1 MLAIRTQFS
10 NHFNYNA
17 ALVVKSPGRIN
28 LIGEHIDYNHGFV
41 LPAAIDKYIELAIG
55 KRTDGAIHMVAVDLG
70 ETIIVPMHNL
80 KPHATAWVNYIIG
93 VVDQV
98 LNITHAT
105 TNNFIV
111 TANNTPSTKI
121 NEPTNETT
129 LAAGF
134 DICIHGNIP
143 LGAGLSSSAAVECA
157 VLFALNELYSLSLT
171 KMQMALLAQSAE
183 HKFAG
188 VHCGLM
194 DMFASLHGEKNK
206 AILLD
211 CDSLAFTYYPLALND
226 YSIILFDTQIKHA
239 LASSEYNTR
248 RLECER
254 GLAIIQEKYPTVKTF
269 RDISLEQVEACLA
282 SNANTKNEM
291 NEDRAEEKTTR
302 EKGAKV
308 YQRCKYVVE
317 EMQRV
322 QLAVQDLTKGDM
334 QAFGKKMFETHKGLS
349 KLYEVSC
356 PELDFLVEAVSNNE
370 NVLGAR
376 MMGGGFG
383 GCTIN
388 IIKKSAVEEI
398 TKELTASYAQVMH
411 KELAVYI
418 TSIEDGT
425 HIVEGTHLVA

>member
-1 MLAIRTQFS
+1 MLAIRSQFL
-10 NHFNYNA
+10 NHFNYNPS
-17 ALVVKSPGRIN
+17 LVVKSPGRIN

-41 LPAAIDKYIELAIG
+41 LPAAIDKFIEVAIG
-55 KRTDGAIHMVAVDLG
+55 KRTDGAIHMVALDLG
-70 ETIIVPMHNL
+70 ETIILPIDNL
-80 KPHATAWVNYIIG
+80 RPHATAWVNYIIG

-98 LNITHAT
+98 FNRMKAT
-105 TNNFIV
+105 NDEFNGIENNLSIIETN
-111 TANNTPSTKI
+111 
-121 NEPTNETT
+121 

-134 DICIHGNIP
+134 DICIQGNIP

-157 VLFALNELYSLSLT
+157 VLFALNELYSLSFS
-171 KMQMALLAQSAE
+171 KMQMALMAQSAE

-194 DMFASLHGEKNK
+194 DMFASLHGQKNK

-226 YSIILFDTQIKHA
+226 YSIVLFDTQIKHA
-239 LASSEYNTR
+239 LVSSEYNTR
-248 RLECER
+248 RLECEQ
-254 GLAIIQEKYPTVKTF
+254 GFTIIQEKYPTVKTF
-269 RDISLEQVEACLA
+269 RDISIEQVEASLA
-282 SNANTKNEM
+282 SNDVN
-291 NEDRAEEKTTR
+291 
-302 EKGAKV
+302 GSKV

-322 QLAVQDLTKGDM
+322 QLAVRDLAKGDM
-334 QAFGKKMFETHKGLS
+334 QAFGKKMFETHNGLS
-349 KLYEVSC
+349 NLYEVSC
-356 PELDFLVEAVSNNE
+356 LELDFLVEAVSNNE

-398 TKELTASYAQVMH
+398 TKELTASYAKKMH
-411 KELAVYI
+411 KELVMYI

-425 HIVEGTHLVA
+425 HVEEETHLVA

>member
-10 NHFNYNA
+10 NHFNHNPS
-17 ALVVKSPGRIN
+17 LVVKSPGRIN

-41 LPAAIDKYIELAIG
+41 LPAAIDKYIEVAIA
-55 KRTDGAIHMVAVDLG
+55 KRTDGAIHMVALDLG

-80 KPHATAWVNYIIG
+80 QHHATQWVNYIIG

-98 LNITHAT
+98 FAIYN
-105 TNNFIV
+105 
-111 TANNTPSTKI
+111 ANNNLNGTENNLVPKRDD
-121 NEPTNETT
+121 

-134 DICIHGNIP
+134 DICIQGNIP
-143 LGAGLSSSAAVECA
+143 LGAGLSSSAALECA
-157 VLFALNELYSLSLT
+157 VLFAINELYQLSFS
-171 KMQMALLAQSAE
+171 KMQMALMAQQAE

-188 VHCGLM
+188 LHCGLM
-194 DMFASLHGEKNK
+194 DMFASLHGQKNK

-226 YSIILFDTQIKHA
+226 YSIVLFDTQIKHA

-254 GLAIIQEKYPTVKTF
+254 GLTIIQEKYPTVKTF
-269 RDISLEQVEACLA
+269 RDVSIEQVEACLVFNNH
-282 SNANTKNEM
+282 SNGSTI
-291 NEDRAEEKTTR
+291 
-302 EKGAKV
+302 

-317 EMQRV
+317 EITRV
-322 QLAVQDLTKGDM
+322 QLAVQDLAKGDM
-334 QAFGKKMFETHKGLS
+334 QAFGKKMFETHEGLS

-356 PELDFLVEAVSNNE
+356 SELDFLVEAVSNNE

-388 IIKKSAVEEI
+388 IIKTTAVEEI
-398 TKELTASYAQVMH
+398 TKALTARYTQVMH
-411 KELAVYI
+411 KELAMYI

-425 HIVEGTHLVA
+425 QLVA

>member
-1 MLAIRTQFS
+1 MLSIRSHFL
-10 NHFNYNA
+10 NHFNDA
-17 ALVVKSPGRIN
+17 PAFIVKSPGRIN

-41 LPAAIDKYIELAIG
+41 LPAAIDKFIEVAIG

-70 ETIIVPMHNL
+70 ETILLPMHNL
-80 KPHATAWVNYIIG
+80 TPHATVWVNYIIG

-98 LNITHAT
+98 LNTE
-105 TNNFIV
+105 NNVASIE
-111 TANNTPSTKI
+111 NNVAKI
-121 NEPTNETT
+121 KDEFNG
-129 LAAGF
+129 GF
-134 DICIHGNIP
+134 NICVQGNIP
-143 LGAGLSSSAAVECA
+143 LGAGLSSSAALECA
-157 VLFALNELYSLSLT
+157 VLFALNELYSLSFT
-171 KMQMALLAQSAE
+171 KMQMALMAQSAE
-183 HKFAG
+183 HTFAG

-226 YSIILFDTQIKHA
+226 YSIVLFDTQIKHA

-254 GLAIIQEKYPTVKTF
+254 GLKLIQEKYPTVKTF
-269 RDISLEQVEACLA
+269 RDISIEQVETCLA
-282 SNANTKNEM
+282 SNDIN
-291 NEDRAEEKTTR
+291 
-302 EKGAKV
+302 GSKV

-322 QLAVQDLTKGDM
+322 QLAVQDLEKSDM
-334 QAFGKKMFETHKGLS
+334 KAFGKKMFETHKGLS
-349 KLYEVSC
+349 NLYEVSC

-398 TKELTASYAQVMH
+398 TKALTASYAQLMH

-418 TSIEDGT
+418 TSIE
-425 HIVEGTHLVA
+425 EGTHLVAE

>member
-1 MLAIRTQFS
+1 MLAIRSQFS

-17 ALVVKSPGRIN
+17 SLVVKSPGRIN
-28 LIGEHIDYNHGFV
+28 LIGEHIDYNYGFV
-41 LPAAIDKYIELAIG
+41 LPAAIDKFIEVAIG

-80 KPHATAWVNYIIG
+80 QPHATAWVNYIIG

-98 LNITHAT
+98 FNNLASIENNLSGNE
-105 TNNFIV
+105 NNF
-111 TANNTPSTKI
+111 AKI
-121 NEPTNETT
+121 KDDFNG
-129 LAAGF
+129 GF
-134 DICIHGNIP
+134 SICIQGNIP
-143 LGAGLSSSAAVECA
+143 LGAGLSSSAALECA

-171 KMQMALLAQSAE
+171 KMQMALMAQTAE

-188 VHCGLM
+188 LHCGLM
-194 DMFASLHGEKNK
+194 DMFASLHGQKNK

-226 YSIILFDTQIKHA
+226 YSIVLFDTQIKHA

-248 RLECER
+248 RLECEQ
-254 GLAIIQEKYPTVKTF
+254 GLKIIQEKYPTVKTF
-269 RDISLEQVEACLA
+269 RDISLEQVEACLV
-282 SNANTKNEM
+282 S
-291 NEDRAEEKTTR
+291 
-302 EKGAKV
+302 KV

-317 EMQRV
+317 EIQRV
-322 QLAVQDLTKGDM
+322 QLAVQDLAKGDM

-349 KLYEVSC
+349 SLYEVSC
-356 PELDFLVEAVSNNE
+356 PELDFLVAAVSNNE

-388 IIKKSAVEEI
+388 IIKKTAVEEI
-398 TKELTASYAQVMH
+398 AKTLTANYAKKMH

-418 TSIEDGT
+418 TSIEEGT

>member
-10 NHFNYNA
+10 NHFNQNP

-28 LIGEHIDYNHGFV
+28 LIGEHTDYNHGFV
-41 LPAAIDKYIELAIG
+41 LPAAIDKYIEVAVA
-55 KRTDGAIHMVAVDLG
+55 KRTDGAIHMVALDLE
-70 ETIIVPMHNL
+70 ETIILPIHNL
-80 KPHATAWVNYIIG
+80 TPHATQWVNYIIG

-98 LNITHAT
+98 L
-105 TNNFIV
+105 
-111 TANNTPSTKI
+111 STKI
-121 NEPTNETT
+121 NVPTNETN

-134 DICIHGNIP
+134 DICIQGNIP
-143 LGAGLSSSAAVECA
+143 LGAGLSSSAALECA
-157 VLFALNELYSLSLT
+157 VLFALNELYNLSLS
-171 KMQMALLAQSAE
+171 KMQMALMAQQAE

-194 DMFASLHGEKNK
+194 DMFASLHGQKNK

-211 CDSLAFTYYPLALND
+211 CASLTFTYYPIELKD
-226 YSIILFDTQIKHA
+226 YSIVLFDTQIKHA

-248 RLECER
+248 RLECEQ
-254 GLAIIQEKYPTVKTF
+254 GLKIIQEKYASVKTF

-282 SNANTKNEM
+282 SNDVN
-291 NEDRAEEKTTR
+291 
-302 EKGAKV
+302 GSKV

-317 EMQRV
+317 EIARV
-322 QLAVQDLTKGDM
+322 ELAVQDLAKGDM
-334 QAFGKKMFETHKGLS
+334 NAFGKKMFETHEGLS

-356 PELDFLVEAVSNNE
+356 PELDFLVNEVAPNE

-411 KELAVYI
+411 KELSHYI

-425 HIVEGTHLVA
+425 HLVA

>member
-17 ALVVKSPGRIN
+17 SLVVKSPGRIN

-41 LPAAIDKYIELAIG
+41 LPAAIDKFIEVAIG
-55 KRTDGAIHMVAVDLG
+55 KRSDGAIHMVAVDLG
-70 ETIIVPMHNL
+70 ETIIVPIHNIQ
-80 KPHATAWVNYIIG
+80 PHATAWVNYIIG

-98 LNITHAT
+98 LNITHT

-111 TANNTPSTKI
+111 TDNNKPSTKV
-121 NEPTNETT
+121 NLPTNETN

-134 DICIHGNIP
+134 DICIQGNIP
-143 LGAGLSSSAAVECA
+143 LGAGLSSSAALECA

-171 KMQMALLAQSAE
+171 KMQMALMAQSAE

-188 VHCGLM
+188 VHCGIM

-211 CDSLAFTYYPLALND
+211 CASLAFTYYPLALND
-226 YSIILFDTQIKHA
+226 YSIVLFDTQIKHA

-248 RLECER
+248 RLECEQ
-254 GLAIIQEKYPTVKTF
+254 GLKLIQDKYPTVKTF
-269 RDISLEQVEACLA
+269 RDISIEQVDEWLA
-282 SNANTKNEM
+282 SNDVN
-291 NEDRAEEKTTR
+291 
-302 EKGAKV
+302 GSKV
-308 YQRCKYVVE
+308 YQRCKYVVDE
-317 EMQRV
+317 IQRV
-322 QLAVQDLTKGDM
+322 QLAVQDLEKGDI
-334 QAFGKKMFETHKGLS
+334 QAFGKKMFETHTGLS

-388 IIKKSAVEEI
+388 IIKKTAVEEI
-398 TKELTASYAQVMH
+398 TKELTARYAQVMH

-418 TSIEDGT
+418 TSIE
-425 HIVEGTHLVA
+425 EGTHLVV

>member
-28 LIGEHIDYNHGFV
+28 LIGEHTDYNHGFV
-41 LPAAIDKYIELAIG
+41 LPAAIDKFIEVAIG
-55 KRTDGAIHMVAVDLG
+55 KRSDGAIHMVAVDLG

-80 KPHATAWVNYIIG
+80 QPHATQWVNYIIG

-111 TANNTPSTKI
+111 TDNNKPSTKI
-121 NEPTNETT
+121 NLPTNETN

-134 DICIHGNIP
+134 DICIQGNIP
-143 LGAGLSSSAAVECA
+143 LGAGLSSSAALECA
-157 VLFALNELYSLSLT
+157 VLFALNELYNLSLT
-171 KMQMALLAQSAE
+171 KMQMALMAQSAE

-188 VHCGLM
+188 LHCGLM
-194 DMFASLHGEKNK
+194 DMFASLYGQKNK

-211 CDSLAFTYYPLALND
+211 CDSLAFTYYPLVLND
-226 YSIILFDTQIKHA
+226 YSIVLFDTQIKHT

-248 RLECER
+248 RLECEQ
-254 GLAIIQEKYPTVKTF
+254 GLKIIQEKYASVKTF
-269 RDISLEQVEACLA
+269 RDISIEQVEACLA
-282 SNANTKNEM
+282 SNDVN
-291 NEDRAEEKTTR
+291 
-302 EKGAKV
+302 GSKV

-317 EMQRV
+317 EIKRV
-322 QLAVQDLTKGDM
+322 QLAVQDLAKDDM

-349 KLYEVSC
+349 ILYEVSC
-356 PELDFLVEAVSNNE
+356 PELDFLVEGVSNNE

-388 IIKKSAVEEI
+388 IIKKTAVEEI
-398 TKELTASYAQVMH
+398 TKELTESYAQVMH
-411 KELAVYI
+411 KELAMYI

-425 HIVEGTHLVA
+425 HVEEETHLVA

>member
-10 NHFNYNA
+10 NHFNHNPS
-17 ALVVKSPGRIN
+17 LVVKSPGRIN

-41 LPAAIDKYIELAIG
+41 LPAAIDKYIEVAIA
-55 KRTDGAIHMVAVDLG
+55 KRTDGAIHMVALDLG

-80 KPHATAWVNYIIG
+80 QPHATAWVNYIIG

-98 LNITHAT
+98 LNTENNHAS
-105 TNNFIV
+105 IV
-111 TANNTPSTKI
+111 I
-121 NEPTNETT
+121 NLVSKRDI

-134 DICIHGNIP
+134 DICIQGNIP

-157 VLFALNELYSLSLT
+157 VLFAINELYQLSLS
-171 KMQMALLAQSAE
+171 KMQMALMAQSAE

-194 DMFASLHGEKNK
+194 DMFASLHGQKNK

-211 CDSLAFTYYPLALND
+211 CDSLAFTYYPIELKD
-226 YSIILFDTQIKHA
+226 YSIVLFDTQIKHA

-248 RLECER
+248 RLECEQ
-254 GLAIIQEKYPTVKTF
+254 GLKIIQEKYPTVKTF
-269 RDISLEQVEACLA
+269 RDISMEQVEACMA
-282 SNANTKNEM
+282 SNTSLNTTKI
-291 NEDRAEEKTTR
+291 
-302 EKGAKV
+302 

-317 EMQRV
+317 EIARV
-322 QLAVQDLTKGDM
+322 QLAVKDLQKGDM
-334 QAFGKKMFETHKGLS
+334 QAFGKKMFETHEGLS

-356 PELDFLVEAVSNNE
+356 SELDFLVEAVSNNE

-388 IIKKSAVEEI
+388 IIKTTAVEEI
-398 TKELTASYAQVMH
+398 TKALTARYTQVMH
-411 KELAVYI
+411 KELAMYI

-425 HIVEGTHLVA
+425 QLVV

>member
-1 MLAIRTQFS
+1 MLAIRSQFF
-10 NHFNYNA
+10 NHFNQHPS
-17 ALVVKSPGRIN
+17 LVVKSPGRIN

-41 LPAAIDKYIELAIG
+41 LPAAIDKYIEVAIA
-55 KRTDGAIHMVAVDLG
+55 KRTDGAIHMVALDLG

-80 KPHATAWVNYIIG
+80 QPHATQWVNYIIG

-98 LNITHAT
+98 FAIYN
-105 TNNFIV
+105 
-111 TANNTPSTKI
+111 ANNNLNGTENNLVPKRDD
-121 NEPTNETT
+121 

-134 DICIHGNIP
+134 DICIQGNIP
-143 LGAGLSSSAAVECA
+143 LGAGLSSSAALECA
-157 VLFALNELYSLSLT
+157 VLFAINELYQLSFT
-171 KMQMALLAQSAE
+171 KMQMALMAQQAE

-188 VHCGLM
+188 LHCGLM
-194 DMFASLHGEKNK
+194 DMFASLHGQKNK

-226 YSIILFDTQIKHA
+226 YSIVLFDTQIKHA

-254 GLAIIQEKYPTVKTF
+254 GLTIIQEKYPTVKTF
-269 RDISLEQVEACLA
+269 RDVSIEQVEACLVFNNH
-282 SNANTKNEM
+282 SNGSTI
-291 NEDRAEEKTTR
+291 
-302 EKGAKV
+302 

-317 EMQRV
+317 EITRV
-322 QLAVQDLTKGDM
+322 QLAVQDLAKGDM
-334 QAFGKKMFETHKGLS
+334 QAFGKKMFETHEGLS

-356 PELDFLVEAVSNNE
+356 SELDFLVEAVSNNE

-388 IIKKSAVEEI
+388 IIKTTAVEEI
-398 TKELTASYAQVMH
+398 TKALTARYTQVMH
-411 KELAVYI
+411 KELAMYI

-425 HIVEGTHLVA
+425 QLVA

>member
-41 LPAAIDKYIELAIG
+41 LPAAIDKFIELAIG
-55 KRTDGAIHMVAVDLG
+55 KRTDGAIHMVALDLE
-70 ETIIVPMHNL
+70 ETIILPIHNL
-80 KPHATAWVNYIIG
+80 APHATVWVNYIIG

-98 LNITHAT
+98 FNNLAT
-105 TNNFIV
+105 NENNF
-111 TANNTPSTKI
+111 AKI
-121 NEPTNETT
+121 KEDFNG
-129 LAAGF
+129 GF
-134 DICIHGNIP
+134 SICIQGNIP

-157 VLFALNELYSLSLT
+157 VLFALNELYNLSLT
-171 KMQMALLAQSAE
+171 RMQMALMAQSAE

-188 VHCGLM
+188 VNCGIM

-226 YSIILFDTQIKHA
+226 YSIVLFDTQIKHA

-248 RLECER
+248 RLECEQ
-254 GLAIIQEKYPTVKTF
+254 GLKIIQEKYPTVKTF

-282 SNANTKNEM
+282 SNDVN
-291 NEDRAEEKTTR
+291 RS
-302 EKGAKV
+302 KV

-317 EMQRV
+317 EIQRV
-322 QLAVQDLTKGDM
+322 QLAVQDLGKGDM
-334 QAFGKKMFETHKGLS
+334 QAFGKKMFETHTGLS
-349 KLYEVSC
+349 SLYEVSC

-398 TKELTASYAQVMH
+398 TKALTANYAKKMH

>member
-41 LPAAIDKYIELAIG
+41 LPAAIDKFIEVAIG
-55 KRTDGAIHMVAVDLG
+55 KRSDGAIHMVAVDLG

-80 KPHATAWVNYIIG
+80 QPHATQWVNYIIG

-105 TNNFIV
+105 TNNFIF
-111 TANNTPSTKI
+111 TDNNTPITKI
-121 NEPTNETT
+121 NLPTNETN

-134 DICIHGNIP
+134 DICIQGNIP
-143 LGAGLSSSAAVECA
+143 LGAGLSSSAALECA
-157 VLFALNELYSLSLT
+157 VLFALNELYSLSLS
-171 KMQMALLAQSAE
+171 KMQMALMAQTAE

-188 VHCGLM
+188 LHCGIM

-226 YSIILFDTQIKHA
+226 YSIVLFDTQIKHA

-248 RLECER
+248 RLECEQ
-254 GLAIIQEKYPTVKTF
+254 GLKLIQDKYPTVKTF
-269 RDISLEQVEACLA
+269 RDISIEQVEACLA
-282 SNANTKNEM
+282 SNDVN
-291 NEDRAEEKTTR
+291 
-302 EKGAKV
+302 GSKV

-317 EMQRV
+317 EIKRV
-322 QLAVQDLTKGDM
+322 QLAVQDLAKGDM

-349 KLYEVSC
+349 SLYEVSC

-388 IIKKSAVEEI
+388 IIKKLAVEEI

-425 HIVEGTHLVA
+425 HLVA

>member
-41 LPAAIDKYIELAIG
+41 LPAAIDKFIELAIG
-55 KRTDGAIHMVAVDLG
+55 KRTDGAIHVVALDLE
-70 ETIIVPMHNL
+70 ETIILPIHNL
-80 KPHATAWVNYIIG
+80 APHATVWVNYIIG

-98 LNITHAT
+98 FNNLAT
-105 TNNFIV
+105 NENNF
-111 TANNTPSTKI
+111 AKI
-121 NEPTNETT
+121 KEDFNG
-129 LAAGF
+129 GF
-134 DICIHGNIP
+134 SICIQGNIP

-157 VLFALNELYSLSLT
+157 VLFALNELYHLSLT
-171 KMQMALLAQSAE
+171 KMQMALMAQSAE

-188 VHCGLM
+188 VNCGIM

-211 CDSLAFTYYPLALND
+211 CDSLAFTYYPLALKD
-226 YSIILFDTQIKHA
+226 YSIVLFDTQIKHA

-248 RLECER
+248 RLECEQ
-254 GLAIIQEKYPTVKTF
+254 GLKIIQEKYPTVKTF

-282 SNANTKNEM
+282 SNDVN
-291 NEDRAEEKTTR
+291 RS
-302 EKGAKV
+302 KV

-317 EMQRV
+317 EIQRV
-322 QLAVQDLTKGDM
+322 QLAVQDLGKGDM
-334 QAFGKKMFETHKGLS
+334 QAFGKKMFETHTGLS
-349 KLYEVSC
+349 SLYEVSC

-398 TKELTASYAQVMH
+398 TKALTANYAKKMH

-418 TSIEDGT
+418 TSIEQ
-425 HIVEGTHLVA
+425 GTHLVA

>member
-1 MLAIRTQFS
+1 MLAIRTEFS

-17 ALVVKSPGRIN
+17 SLVVKSPGRIN

-41 LPAAIDKYIELAIG
+41 LPAAIDKFIEVAIG
-55 KRTDGAIHMVAVDLG
+55 KRSDGAIHMVAVDLG
-70 ETIIVPMHNL
+70 ETIIVPIHNIQ
-80 KPHATAWVNYIIG
+80 PHARAWVNYIIG

-98 LNITHAT
+98 FNNLAT
-105 TNNFIV
+105 SDNNLSGNENNF
-111 TANNTPSTKI
+111 AKI
-121 NEPTNETT
+121 KDDFNG
-129 LAAGF
+129 GF
-134 DICIHGNIP
+134 SICIQGNIP
-143 LGAGLSSSAAVECA
+143 LGAGLSSSAALECA

-171 KMQMALLAQSAE
+171 KMQMALMAQTAE

-188 VHCGLM
+188 VHCGIM

-211 CDSLAFTYYPLALND
+211 CASLAFTYYPIELKD
-226 YSIILFDTQIKHA
+226 YSIVLFDTQIKHA

-248 RLECER
+248 RLECEQ
-254 GLAIIQEKYPTVKTF
+254 GLKIIQEKYPTVKTF
-269 RDISLEQVEACLA
+269 RDISIEQVDECLA
-282 SNANTKNEM
+282 SNDVN
-291 NEDRAEEKTTR
+291 
-302 EKGAKV
+302 GSKV

-322 QLAVQDLTKGDM
+322 LLAVQDLAKGDM

-349 KLYEVSC
+349 SLYEVSC

-425 HIVEGTHLVA
+425 HIVEGTH